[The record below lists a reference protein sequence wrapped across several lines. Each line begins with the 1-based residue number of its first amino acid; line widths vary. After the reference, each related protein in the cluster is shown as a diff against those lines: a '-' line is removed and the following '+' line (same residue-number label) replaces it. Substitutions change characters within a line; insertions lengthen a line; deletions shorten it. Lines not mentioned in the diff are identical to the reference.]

1 MMDGGAARR
10 CMARSAGGGWCIV
23 VSGATGYAARRY
35 AARGVGVL
43 AGAIAAFVLPEL
55 PTVLHPTALF
65 GRLMQY
71 VERVAYRPSRI
82 AGTLYGLAGV
92 VGVTILGMQV
102 DRSSRTT
109 GTAVSVGVCT
119 SAHEL
124 YAAAERVGTSL
135 GSANIESAHREL
147 RALVGRD
154 TEGLSQVDLV
164 RAAIESVAEN
174 TVDAIIA
181 PIFYGILAGTPGVV
195 AYRAINTLD
204 AMVGYRNARYADF
217 GWFSARLDDYANW
230 VPARLAVLATAI
242 SVPRRARHVVQQV
255 LSNANEHPSPNAGII
270 EAAFA
275 AALGI
280 RLGGVNYYDGMPVM
294 TPVYD
299 GGRAVC
305 AADIQRAVTLSRKVS
320 VLGAC
325 ISYALVGVC
334 ATAFSAMAISGEE
347 SKG

>member
-1 MMDGGAARR
+1 MDGGAVRR
-10 CMARSAGGGWCIV
+10 YVVRSAGGGSRIV
-23 VSGATGYAARRY
+23 VSGTKGYAARRY

-43 AGAIAAFVLPEL
+43 AGTIAAFVVPEL
-55 PTVLHPTALF
+55 PTILHPTALF
-65 GRLMQY
+65 GRLMQH
-71 VERVAYRPSRI
+71 VERVTYRPSRI

-92 VGVTILGMQV
+92 VGAIILGMQV
-102 DRSSRTT
+102 DRPSRTA

-119 SAHEL
+119 SAYEL

-135 GSANIESAHREL
+135 GSADIELAYREL

-154 TEGLSQVDLV
+154 TEGQSQVDLV
-164 RAAIESVAEN
+164 RAVVESVAEN

-204 AMVGYRNARYADF
+204 AMVGYRNTRYADF

-242 SVPRRARHVVQQV
+242 SAPRRARYVVQQA
-255 LSNANEHPSPNAGII
+255 LSHAKEHPSPNAGII

-305 AADIQRAVTLSRKVS
+305 TADIQRAVTLSRKVS

-325 ISYALVGVC
+325 ISYILVGGC
-334 ATAFSAMAISGEE
+334 AAALSAMAISTKE
-347 SKG
+347 SRG